1 LIYYGENALRVQ
13 ICTALI
19 ALLLLKWL
27 HYLSR
32 AKWSLSKLASLLRL
46 NLFTYR
52 DLVKWPSDPL
62 NTQRLPRAAEQL
74 TLALA

>member
-1 LIYYGENALRVQ
+1 MIYYGENALRVQ

-62 NTQRLPRAAEQL
+62 NTPRLPRAAEQL